1 MILFSSAKRTKK
13 ALSHSP
19 IASGKIVIYSW
30 LKERIEKFF
39 GLLMIPN
46 SRIDHGFSFFLFP
59 FSFHFLA

>member
-1 MILFSSAKRTKK
+1 LFSLQQNQQKK

-30 LKERIEKFF
+30 LKERSEKFF

-46 SRIDHGFSFFLFP
+46 PRIDHGFSFFIFH